1 MVDKKILH
9 EGGLK
14 KSTIVDENIVDSN
27 LTYQANLDWC
37 IKLLEF

>member
-14 KSTIVDENIVDSN
+14 TSTTVDENIVDLN
-27 LTYQANLDWC
+27 LTYQANLVC
-37 IKLLEF
+37 FLKQLGF